1 MISGTRLLLAC
12 GPYAFLPTAKAAVSS
27 AHALLVL
34 ASLPPGSTWQE
45 MSVQTQRVSAW
56 GDKTTRSCLGSS
68 RCFASSS
75 KPVDVDP
82 FREILQGKTEAK
94 LAEIIQQKIQLG
106 PDLAA
111 AAWEGKGKKEEEMM
125 HVSLN

>member
-12 GPYAFLPTAKAAVSS
+12 GPYARLPTAKAALSS
-27 AHALLVL
+27 THALLAL
-34 ASLPPGSTWQE
+34 ASLPPGPTWKE

-56 GDKTTRSCLGSS
+56 GDATNPSCLGSS
-68 RCFASSS
+68 RSFASSS

-82 FREILQGKTEAK
+82 VKEILQGQTAPE
-94 LAEIIQQKIQLG
+94 LGEIIQQKIEMG
-106 PDLAA
+106 PDLAEA
-111 AAWEGKGKKEEEMM
+111 AGEGKGEKEQETV